1 MVQFSHMR
9 LFPTPWTAAR
19 QASLSFSVNL
29 LLLPSVFPNIRVFS
43 NELALRITWPKYWS
57 LSIIPSNKYSGLI
70 SFRMDWLSLLT
81 VQGTL
86 KSLLRHHSLKA
97 SIVWRSTFFT
107 LSCIII
113 IMTSGWREELQ
124 DRGSK
129 KLRSMSPRFL

>member
-1 MVQFSHMR
+1 MI
-9 LFPTPWTAAR
+9 PWTAAR
-19 QASLSFSVNL
+19 QASLSFIVNL

>member
-1 MVQFSHMR
+1 MI
-9 LFPTPWTAAR
+9 PWTAAR

-43 NELALRITWPKYWS
+43 NELALRIMWPKYWS

-86 KSLLRHHSLKA
+86 KSLLWHHSLKA
-97 SIVWRSTFFT
+97 SIVWHSTFFT

-129 KLRSMSPRFL
+129 KLRSVSPRFL

>member
-1 MVQFSHMR
+1 MI
-9 LFPTPWTAAR
+9 PWTAAR

-113 IMTSGWREELQ
+113 LMTSGWREELQ

>member
-1 MVQFSHMR
+1 MI
-9 LFPTPWTAAR
+9 PWTAAR